1 MMRRTGLWKTAKKA
15 ARKVLALFVLAMVT
29 VTASSCGTS
38 PSGGERDPIR
48 IVTTVFPAYDWMRS
62 VIGEER
68 LAEGDI
74 SLILL
79 TDNGVD
85 LHSYQPT
92 VRDIVTIK
100 QCDLLICVGGE
111 SEEWIEDVLA
121 EGSDPDM
128 RVIRML
134 DVIGD
139 RAVMEEEEE
148 EPDEHVWLSLKNAA
162 LITDELGKTMGELDP
177 FRREEYRRNAD
188 ALIADLQALDR
199 EYETVAETAE
209 NRTLVF
215 GDRFPFRY
223 LTEDYGLDY
232 YAAFEGCS
240 AESEASFE
248 TILFLADKLDRFG
261 LDFILVESP
270 NGERISRTVIEASK
284 TGDRQILYID
294 DLQSASPDDTR
305 SYLDRMRGNLGVLK
319 IVLGGDQ

>member
-38 PSGGERDPIR
+38 PSGGDRDPIR